1 MHQYYVDGQ
10 PVKPR
15 RKSGLT
21 AKRPNLSVKLQERFL
36 SQILG
41 FGCIRSHPQ
50 AQRVDSPL
58 MLVVQALER
67 LSVTLFGPLDEISF
81 DRIAGLSLFWVGQV
95 AFSGRTP

>member
-1 MHQYYVDGQ
+1 
-10 PVKPR
+10 
-15 RKSGLT
+15 
-21 AKRPNLSVKLQERFL
+21 
-36 SQILG
+36 
-41 FGCIRSHPQ
+41 
-50 AQRVDSPL
+50 